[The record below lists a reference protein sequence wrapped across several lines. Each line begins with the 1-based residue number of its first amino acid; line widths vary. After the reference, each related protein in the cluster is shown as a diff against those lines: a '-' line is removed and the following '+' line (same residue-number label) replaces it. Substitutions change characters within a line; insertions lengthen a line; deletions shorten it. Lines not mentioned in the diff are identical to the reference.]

1 MCGNLQERDALYPL
15 DNMDSSSLVIRGC
28 YVIGDNTVSD
38 ETDIFV
44 NNGVIQSITQDDIH
58 DKSPCITD
66 KITVIDAQGMY
77 LMPGLIDCHVHL
89 IFDGSLDIIEYVN
102 TFDIDSLKEKA
113 IQNMMKSLCNGITTV
128 RDMGC
133 TAFIVPRLKKKIQG
147 GFLQGPRIFS
157 AGNMITSKKGHVKT
171 IARETDGSLQ
181 DIKKAVRE
189 QFSNDVDFIK
199 LIVSGGLLSPDS
211 SPTKTELDRNLVSC
225 AVNESKRLGLKTAV
239 HVYSNDDI
247 AHAIDAGVLSI
258 EHGSWA
264 SENTLK
270 RAARDN
276 VVLVP
281 TLKASSD
288 IIENADNLP
297 SYMVKNASHVLSN
310 TRGVITNAIKNKVKI
325 VMGTDAGTP
334 YNYHGDNAKELEY
347 LSEYGVSNQDLIKAA
362 TTIPA
367 QLLDLEHCLGSV
379 KQGYEADLILLDAN
393 PLDDISALRK
403 NIRYVI
409 SRGRLCRC

>member
-1 MCGNLQERDALYPL
+1 
-15 DNMDSSSLVIRGC
+15 
-28 YVIGDNTVSD
+28 
-38 ETDIFV
+38 
-44 NNGVIQSITQDDIH
+44 
-58 DKSPCITD
+58 
-66 KITVIDAQGMY
+66 
-77 LMPGLIDCHVHL
+77 
-89 IFDGSLDIIEYVN
+89 
-102 TFDIDSLKEKA
+102 
-113 IQNMMKSLCNGITTV
+113 
-128 RDMGC
+128 MGC

-247 AHAIDAGVLSI
+247 AHAIDAGVWSI

-297 SYMVKNASHVLSN
+297 SYMVKNASRVLSN

-325 VMGTDAGTP
+325 AMGTDAGTP

-347 LSEYGVSNQDLIKAA
+347 LSEYGMSNQDLIKAA
-362 TTIPA
+362 TAIPA
-367 QLLDLEHCLGSV
+367 QLLGLEHCLGSV